1 MCKEKKFEFENVSVY
16 FRRQSTAFDIWG
28 WSFDFFLIF
37 FVFCFLSIC
46 ETFQSAGQDEGLKLF
61 AAGDEERQTVCRKKH
76 AGNPVKG
83 KIGSLFK
90 QNKNISKG

>member
-1 MCKEKKFEFENVSVY
+1 MGMCKEKRFEFENVSVY

-37 FVFCFLSIC
+37 CFLFS
-46 ETFQSAGQDEGLKLF
+46 FDLWDLSAGQDEGLKLF

-83 KIGSLFK
+83 KIDSLFK
-90 QNKNISKG
+90 QNKNIFKG